1 MATCI
6 SYVTNLAFRYFDKI
20 YYIVQRPRFSF
31 MSSALIPCGTR
42 ASATQSSIV
51 NWWISVIANIEGIE
65 KLGPGARA
73 IRWFRSRCPVN
84 AAAVLVQ

>member
-6 SYVTNLAFRYFDKI
+6 SYVTNLAFSYFDKI

-51 NWWISVIANIEGIE
+51 NSGGYP
-65 KLGPGARA
+65 L
-73 IRWFRSRCPVN
+73 
-84 AAAVLVQ
+84 